1 MNEVTCHFIHRPL
14 RSHRKGAVQI
24 GLFVFSYIF
33 YHQRNEVEEKAHK
46 APFH

>member
-1 MNEVTCHFIHRPL
+1 MICNKKYDE
-14 RSHRKGAVQI
+14 I